1 MLQNMVSKFIIFAIH
16 LVPLIT
22 AQMMKVY
29 SLSGSQA
36 DYFKMTRHPGKTE
49 VQDLSLCMRWYP
61 VQMPKV
67 SLGNMII
74 LASVMEGGENG
85 IKDEYFTL
93 YHGTK
98 EAETDNYGRELGSYL
113 MATGGCRLLL
123 DVT

>member
-1 MLQNMVSKFIIFAIH
+1 MVTKYLVLIMYIVH
-16 LVPLIT
+16 LVKS
-22 AQMMKVY
+22 QKMKVY
-29 SLSGSQA
+29 SLSGSQT
-36 DYFKMTRHPGKTE
+36 DYFKMTRHPGSTE

-74 LASVMEGGENG
+74 LASVMEGAENG

-113 MATGGCRLLL
+113 MATGCYQSLLGE
-123 DVT
+123 T